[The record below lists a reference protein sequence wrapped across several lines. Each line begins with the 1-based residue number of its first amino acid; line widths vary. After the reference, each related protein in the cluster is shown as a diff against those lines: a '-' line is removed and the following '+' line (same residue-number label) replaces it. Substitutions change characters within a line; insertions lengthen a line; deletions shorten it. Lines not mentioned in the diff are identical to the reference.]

1 MSVYDLIVLGAGPG
15 GCATAICAARAGAR
29 VLLLER
35 GSFPRHK
42 VCGEFVS
49 AESLGLLADLLRSS
63 ANLVD
68 GAIRIDRAR
77 LFLDGQIVESAIRP
91 AAASIARFDLDLAL
105 WRAATASGVEARDQV
120 TVTRVEG
127 GDTSLVISSTGSL
140 RARAVVDATGRWSN
154 LSPRQSS
161 PGPKWLG
168 IKGHFREAHPS
179 KTVDLYFFDGGYCG
193 VQPVDLLDDSS
204 PGHRINACAMVR
216 ADRATD
222 FSQIFELHSEL
233 KKRSTNW
240 DTLMDPRTTS
250 PLVFR
255 KPSPVRDGMLLVGDA
270 AGFVDP
276 FVGDGISLALRS
288 GAMAAE
294 CLISAMS
301 ANSADAAHLYADRY
315 QRELGPIFRAS
326 SALRRVLALPAAMRK
341 PALALFH
348 NSSRL
353 KDFVVS
359 RTRRAS

>member
-1 MSVYDLIVLGAGPG
+1 MSVYDLIVIGAGPG
-15 GCATAICAARAGAR
+15 GSAAAICAARAGAR

-49 AESLGLLADLLRSS
+49 AESLGLLAELLQSS

-68 GAIRIDRAR
+68 NAIRIDRAR
-77 LFLDGQIVESAIRP
+77 LFLDGQIVESALRP

-105 WRAATASGVEARDQV
+105 LRAAAASCVETRDHV
-120 TVTRVEG
+120 TVTRVES
-127 GDTSLVISSTGSL
+127 GDSPLVISSAGDL
-140 RARAVVDATGRWSN
+140 RAHAVVDATGRWSN
-154 LSPRQSS
+154 LSSRQSS

-193 VQPVDLLDDSS
+193 VQPVDLLDDGSH
-204 PGHRINACAMVR
+204 GKRINACAMVR

-222 FSQIFELHSEL
+222 FPQIFNLHPEL
-233 KKRSTNW
+233 KSRSMDW
-240 DTLMDPRTTS
+240 EPLMTPCTTS

-255 KPSPVRDGMLLVGDA
+255 KPTPVRDELLLVGDA

-294 CLISAMS
+294 CLTSAMS
-301 ANSADAAHLYADRY
+301 GNCADAAHLYAGRY

-326 SALRRVLALPAAMRK
+326 SALRRVLALPSAMRK

>member
-1 MSVYDLIVLGAGPG
+1 VSVYDLIVIGSGPG
-15 GCATAICAARAGAR
+15 GSSAAICAARAGAR

-49 AESLGLLADLLRSS
+49 AESLGLLAELLQSR
-63 ANLVD
+63 ANLID
-68 GAIRIDRAR
+68 SAIRIDRAR

-105 WRAATASGVEARDQV
+105 WQAATASGVETRDHV
-120 TVTRVEG
+120 SVARVEH
-127 GDTSLVISSTGSL
+127 GDTSLVISAAGSL
-140 RARAVVDATGRWSN
+140 RAHAVVDASGRWSN
-154 LSPRQSS
+154 LSSRQSS

-193 VQPVDLLDDSS
+193 VQPVDLQDDGSQ
-204 PGHRINACAMVR
+204 GQRINACAMVR

-222 FSQIFELHSEL
+222 FPQIFTLHPEL
-233 KKRSTNW
+233 KARSLDW
-240 DTLMDPRTTS
+240 EPLMTPCTTS

-255 KPSPVRDGMLLVGDA
+255 KPTPVRKGMLLVGDA

-288 GAMAAE
+288 GAMAAD
-294 CLISAMS
+294 CLITTMS
-301 ANSADAAHLYADRY
+301 GNSADAAQLYAGRY

-326 SALRRVLALPAAMRK
+326 SALRRVLALPSAMRR